1 MPTKLYLCNAV
12 LLVSFAVLSWVK
24 DDVFR
29 LNIACADDA
38 LEFTKY
44 SGSHWHTAAD
54 KFVSLTGCEALAYLT
69 E

>member
-1 MPTKLYLCNAV
+1 MPTKLCLCNAV
-12 LLVSFAVLSWVK
+12 LLVSFSALSWVK

-29 LNIACADDA
+29 LNIACADYA
-38 LEFTKY
+38 LEFTKNL
-44 SGSHWHTAAD
+44 GNHLDTAAD